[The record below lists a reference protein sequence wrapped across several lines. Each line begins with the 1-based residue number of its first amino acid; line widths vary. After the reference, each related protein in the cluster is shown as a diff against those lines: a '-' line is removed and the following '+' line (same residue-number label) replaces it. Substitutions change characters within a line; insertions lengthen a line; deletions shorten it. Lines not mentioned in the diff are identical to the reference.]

1 MDDDADKQSL
11 AQDPSGTDPELESL
25 PRPRRPGRRLT
36 LAIMALTALLSLAT
50 AWLLRNEALYT
61 FQAGH
66 PFELGEVGK
75 ARLSEQLTNRWVK
88 GHGGLTARG
97 AIRYQRPLEHDSY
110 ELARVDGSLPVWVQV
125 LIPAAVEPER
135 FVPPEHFVGRL
146 IPVAKAG
153 LRFGALDKAVAE
165 AGAPRLPEGAW
176 LLIDGESPKS
186 TGWALALVTMLLGFA
201 GFNVWGL
208 VRLLR
213 PVRGL

>member
-1 MDDDADKQSL
+1 MADASDDQSL
-11 AQDPSGTDPELESL
+11 EQDASGTDPELESL

-36 LAIMALTALLSLAT
+36 LAVLGFTALLSLVT
-50 AWLLRNEALYT
+50 AWLLRNEALYAFVT
-61 FQAGH
+61 GH
-66 PFELGEVGK
+66 PADLGELGQI
-75 ARLSEQLTNRWVK
+75 RLSEQLTNKWVK
-88 GHGGLTARG
+88 GHSGLMARG

-110 ELARVDGSLPVWVQV
+110 ELARVDGSRPIWVQV
-125 LIPAAVEPER
+125 LIPASVEPER
-135 FVPPEHFVGRL
+135 FVPPENFVGRL

-176 LLIDGESPKS
+176 LLIDGENPES
-186 TGWALALVTMLLGFA
+186 TGWAVALVAMLLGFA